1 MGQVSTRTYVAL
13 IEKPDGKRFTYT
25 FSESSM
31 YKAKKKVKS
40 IIRIDEK
47 LINVKEII
55 N

>member
-1 MGQVSTRTYVAL
+1 MRTYVAL

-25 FSESSM
+25 FSETSM

-40 IIRIDEK
+40 IMRIDEQ
-47 LINVKEII
+47 LITVKEIL